1 MLWLSKE
8 VLGIHRNSVK
18 GRLIYQICYGCK
30 RIQKFEVIGSGG
42 GGWRGRELMVVLLDV
57 I

>member
-42 GGWRGRELMVVLLDV
+42 GVEGERANGCSP
-57 I
+57 